1 MGKYEEMF
9 DHIKRVYRWM
19 LELYEALEDKQE
31 IDIDEEG
38 ERNLDRKAMG
48 CHRIF

>member
-31 IDIDEEG
+31 IDIDA
-38 ERNLDRKAMG
+38 L
-48 CHRIF
+48 RIATIFHDCGYIR